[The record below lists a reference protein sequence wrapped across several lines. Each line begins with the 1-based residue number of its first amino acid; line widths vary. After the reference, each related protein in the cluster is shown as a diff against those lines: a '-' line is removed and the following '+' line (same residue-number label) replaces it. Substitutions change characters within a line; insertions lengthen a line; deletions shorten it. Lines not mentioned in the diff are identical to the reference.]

1 MNDEHRSRR
10 AALLR
15 AMDSAVLVAPAA
27 PVTLRNND
35 VEYEY
40 RQDSDFYYLTGFEEP
55 DSVLVLSSS
64 SRPQSVAFVRPRDPE
79 REAWDG
85 ARLGVERAGEVLGV
99 DAAYPYPEF
108 AERLPA
114 LLSDHDRLYY
124 RLGVRRAMDDVILRA
139 IDNLRARARS
149 GARWPT
155 QIIDPSV
162 LVHEMRLIKSPSE
175 LEAMGRAAE
184 ATCRAHGASM
194 RSARPGMFEYEIE
207 AVLAAEF
214 VRSGCRRTA
223 YAPIV
228 ASGPNATTLHYHA
241 NTRQMAD
248 GELVLID
255 AGCEC
260 SYYAADVT
268 RTFPVGGRFTAAQ
281 RAVYDVVLDAQLA
294 AIDAVR
300 PGTTLDAIHDV
311 TLRILVKGMIS
322 LGLLEGSVDGMLEDK
337 SYMRYFRHRTSHWLG
352 MDVHDVG
359 AYQTGGAP
367 RELAEGMVLTVEP
380 GLYVPQDSDAPESLR
395 GIGVRIEDDVL
406 VVPGGARVLTSAVP
420 KMPEEIEAA
429 CR

>member
-1 MNDEHRSRR
+1 MNDEYGSRR

-15 AMDSAVLVAPAA
+15 AMAPAVLVVPAA

-35 VEYEY
+35 VEHEY

-55 DSVLVLSSS
+55 DSVLVLSSFP
-64 SRPQSVAFVRPRDPE
+64 RPQSIAFVRPHDPE

-85 ARLGVERAGEVLGV
+85 VRLGVERAGEVLGV

-108 AERLPA
+108 AERLPS

-124 RLGVRRAMDDVILRA
+124 RLGLRRAMDDTVLRA
-139 IDNLRARARS
+139 IDSIRSRARA

-184 ATCRAHGASM
+184 ATCRAHRASM
-194 RSARPGMFEYEIE
+194 RAACPGMFEYEVE
-207 AVLAAEF
+207 AILAAEF
-214 VRSGCRRTA
+214 LRAGCRRTA
-223 YAPIV
+223 YTPIV
-228 ASGPNATTLHYHA
+228 ASGPNATILHYHS
-241 NTRQMAD
+241 NGRRMGD
-248 GELVLID
+248 DELVLID

-268 RTFPVGGRFTAAQ
+268 RTFPVGGRFTSVQ
-281 RAVYDVVLDAQLA
+281 RAVYDVVLDAQIA

-311 TLRILVKGMIS
+311 TRRVLVEGMIS
-322 LGLLEGSVDGMLEDK
+322 LGLL
-337 SYMRYFRHRTSHWLG
+337 
-352 MDVHDVG
+352 
-359 AYQTGGAP
+359 
-367 RELAEGMVLTVEP
+367 
-380 GLYVPQDSDAPESLR
+380 
-395 GIGVRIEDDVL
+395 
-406 VVPGGARVLTSAVP
+406 
-420 KMPEEIEAA
+420 
-429 CR
+429 

>member
-1 MNDEHRSRR
+1 MNEEHRLRR
-10 AALLR
+10 ASLLR
-15 AMDSAVLVAPAA
+15 AMNPGVLVVPAA

-35 VEYEY
+35 VEHEY

-64 SRPQSVAFVRPRDPE
+64 AACQAVVFVRPRDPE

-85 ARLGVERAGEVLGV
+85 VRLGVERAGEVLGV
-99 DAAYPYPEF
+99 DAAYPFGEL

-124 RLGVRRAMDDVILRA
+124 RLGVRRTMDDTLLCA
-139 IDNLRARARS
+139 IDGIRARARA

-162 LVHEMRLIKSPSE
+162 LVHEMRVIKSPGE
-175 LEAMGRAAE
+175 LAAMGRAVD
-184 ATCRAHGASM
+184 ATCRAHLAAM
-194 RSARPGMFEYEIE
+194 RAARPGMWEYELE
-207 AVLAAEF
+207 AVLTAEF
-214 VRSGCRRTA
+214 LRSGCRRSA

-228 ASGPNATTLHYHA
+228 ASGSNATVLHYHA
-241 NTRQMAD
+241 NSRRMGQD
-248 GELVLID
+248 ELVLMD

-268 RTFPVGGRFTAAQ
+268 RTFPVGGRFTSAQ
-281 RAVYDVVLDAQLA
+281 RAAYDVVLAAQLA
-294 AIDAVR
+294 AIEAVR
-300 PGTTLDAIHDV
+300 PGTTLEAIHDV
-311 TLRILVKGMIS
+311 ARKVLAEGMIT
-322 LGLLEGSVDGMLEDK
+322 LGLLTGPVDRVLEDK

-359 AYQTGGAP
+359 AYQVGGLP
-367 RELAEGMVLTVEP
+367 RELSEGMVLTVEP
-380 GLYVPQDSDAPESLR
+380 GLYVPEDSDVPEALR

-406 VVPGGARVLTSAVP
+406 VKCEGGRVLTSGVP
-420 KMPEEIEAA
+420 KSPDAIEAA